1 MNKIIIFFL
10 FIFLEL
16 RLWTKRISEFFD
28 DKIKSV
34 FQSTF
39 HMGMLKQL
47 SPDEYSQLDLT
58 TKLAIFDV
66 LIVNW
71 NLKTRWDAVRPFR
84 DVLILRQDLRIL
96 NS

>member
-1 MNKIIIFFL
+1 MKELLFFASDL
-10 FIFLEL
+10 SEGQ
-16 RLWTKRISEFFD
+16 KSISEFFD

-84 DVLILRQDLRIL
+84 DVLILRQELLIL